1 MRKTHPLWKTEEFIT
16 YMIPLEYSAVE
27 FLFSHLT
34 SLEGI
39 SLDSSLN
46 AHH

>member
-1 MRKTHPLWKTEEFIT
+1 MSKTHPLWKTEEFIT